1 VSTYV
6 LMRILESAPRRYDFG
21 VRLLSLGRLDGAYD
35 HLVSHIAPGQKVLDV
50 GCGTGALTLRIARL
64 GARVKAIDSNAQM
77 LEIATSR
84 VREAGLRDS
93 VDIEEMGVAEL
104 DRECAD
110 SYDAITAGLCFSEL
124 SEDELRY
131 TLIQAKRILK
141 PGGLLLI
148 ADEVRPQNPLKRCIY
163 LLIRIPLVAFTYAL
177 TQQTTRPLSRL
188 VEQLEEVGLSLVSVH
203 TSALENFTEFSA
215 QKPGDSP

>member
-1 VSTYV
+1 
-6 LMRILESAPRRYDFG
+6 MRILESAPRRYDFG
-21 VRLLSLGRLDGAYD
+21 VRLLSLGRLDAAYD
-35 HLVSHIAPGQKVLDV
+35 HLVSHIEPGQKVLDV
-50 GCGTGALTLRIARL
+50 GCGTGALTLRIARR

-84 VREAGLRDS
+84 VREAGLHDS

-104 DRECAD
+104 DRECAE
-110 SYDAITAGLCFSEL
+110 SYDAMTAGLCFSEL

-148 ADEVRPQNPLKRCIY
+148 ADEVRPQNLLKRCIY

-203 TSALENFTEFSA
+203 TGALENFTEFSA
-215 QKPGDSP
+215 QKPGDSTW